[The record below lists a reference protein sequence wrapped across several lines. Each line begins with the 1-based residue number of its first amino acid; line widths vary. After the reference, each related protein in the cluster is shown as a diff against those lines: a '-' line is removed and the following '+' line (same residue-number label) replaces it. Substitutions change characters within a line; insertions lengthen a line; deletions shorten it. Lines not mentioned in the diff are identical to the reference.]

1 MSTQKVKIDIML
13 AICFVIFAMV
23 YILSTRVEQSVE
35 SIDLTHSELACKKA
49 YKPDKFRGVYILD
62 GKEYYA
68 HGTYTTCKEFFD
80 IMQGKVITGKHVKS
94 ENLLIELRVGDRLY
108 TDDSIGMKILTSIF
122 LGLVLFA
129 FLRSPIHWILNRF
142 V

>member
-1 MSTQKVKIDIML
+1 MEATL
-13 AICFVIFAMV
+13 FVAGTKLNNLLYAFSV
-23 YILSTRVEQSVE
+23 YFRTTMHARYFIS
-35 SIDLTHSELACKKA
+35 
-49 YKPDKFRGVYILD
+49 KPDKFRGVYILD

-68 HGTYTTCKEFFD
+68 YGTYATCKEFFD
-80 IMQGKVITGKHVKS
+80 LMQGKVITAKHVKS

-108 TDDSIGMKILTSIF
+108 TDNSVGMRILTSIL